1 MTLNDIE
8 QIYYI
13 QKEEFQ
19 LGTTTVYTPTFF
31 IDYNFAKKEFEKLI
45 ELEKKTLH
53 YIEEETKGLDFIM
66 ITGADDWG
74 KTEIQLWLRSNKLNK
89 EQIK

>member
-19 LGTTTVYTPTFF
+19 LGTTTVYAPTFF
-31 IDYNFAKKEFEKLI
+31 IDYNFAKKEFEELI

-53 YIEEETKGLDFIM
+53 YIEKETKALDCIV
-66 ITGADDWG
+66 ITGADNWG
-74 KTEIQLWLRSNKLNK
+74 KTEIRLWLRSNRLNK

>member
-8 QIYYI
+8 KIYYI

-19 LGTTTVYTPTFF
+19 LGEKTVYVPMFY
-31 IDYNFAKKEFEKLI
+31 IDYKVAKKEFEELI
-45 ELEKKTLH
+45 ELEKKDLH
-53 YIEEETKGLDFIM
+53 YIEKEIRALDC
-66 ITGADDWG
+66 ITLTGVDNWG
-74 KTEIQLWLRSNKLNK
+74 KTRIELWLRSNKLNR